1 MNSLTRGQLAKQTG
15 CNIETVRYF
24 EKIGLLPEPARSA
37 SGYRLYEDVHL
48 RRLKFIQRAKAL
60 GFSTEQV
67 RQLLTLSDSDDHHT
81 RGEVKSLTEAHIKE
95 ISDKIRDLQKLKK
108 NLSEISSH
116 CDGSHGS
123 AKNCPI
129 LDSLFSD

>member
-1 MNSLTRGQLAKQTG
+1 MSSITRGQLAKQTG
-15 CNIETVRYF
+15 CNSETVRYF
-24 EKIGLLPEPARSA
+24 EKIGLLQEPPRSA
-37 SGYRLYEDVHL
+37 SGYRLYEEAHL

-67 RQLLTLSDSDDHHT
+67 RQLITLSDSSDQHT
-81 RGEVKSLTEAHIKE
+81 RAEVKSLTEAHIKE
-95 ISDKIRDLQKLKK
+95 VSEKIRDLQKLKK
-108 NLSEISSH
+108 NLNEISSH

-129 LDSLFSD
+129 LDSLFSE